1 MGYILVVKPLQTQQ
15 VSKNENHLEGA
26 SHLETYSVCNGLA
39 EKIQCIRK
47 TKAYKLVVVKYRVN
61 TTIANIRHRRNDSG
75 PLHVLLVSYART
87 GSSFVGDLLQSLPN
101 SFYHFEPLHF
111 LSNPVL
117 NYSFVEA
124 RSVLDK
130 VFRCNVSS
138 IEGFLKWQR
147 KNKGYMKFKRSFNYW
162 KECSRKNACYN
173 GSYIDAYCR
182 RHNMIIAK
190 TIRIKLSD
198 AIEIFNTHPH
208 LNLKIIYLARD
219 PRGSI
224 NSRTKFPVSQ
234 WCKRDPMCINPNY
247 FCSALSEDLK
257 TVCTLSKERPEDF
270 MVLRYEDLSL
280 DPFGT
285 TSRLVQFLGFQSI
298 PPETETFLN
307 THTSVIGNVRDKY
320 RTQGVDYPYSTFRNS
335 SITATSWRLQM
346 SFKRVAL
353 LQTTCQ
359 TALTGLGFYSYST
372 VASLR
377 SNINFDTN
385 VDDAIRAF
393 CSGN

>member
-1 MGYILVVKPLQTQQ
+1 MAQDVQRRQCCNVSGSTVRWRRYVPCLIFAMLVAFVQFYAITVRDPHFFRTTFQ
-15 VSKNENHLEGA
+15 
-26 SHLETYSVCNGLA
+26 
-39 EKIQCIRK
+39 
-47 TKAYKLVVVKYRVN
+47 
-61 TTIANIRHRRNDSG
+61 TIANIRHRRNDSG

-87 GSSFVGDLLQSLPN
+87 GSSFVGDLLQSLPS

-117 NYSFVEA
+117 NDSFLEA

-147 KNKGYMKFKRSFNYW
+147 KNKGYMKFKRSFKYW

-198 AIEIFNTHPH
+198 AIEIFTTHPH

-285 TSRLVQFLGFQSI
+285 TNRLVQFLGFQSI

-359 TALTGLGFYSYST
+359 AALTGLGFYSYST

-377 SNINFDTN
+377 SNVNFDTN

-393 CSGN
+393 CSGK

>member
-1 MGYILVVKPLQTQQ
+1 
-15 VSKNENHLEGA
+15 
-26 SHLETYSVCNGLA
+26 
-39 EKIQCIRK
+39 
-47 TKAYKLVVVKYRVN
+47 
-61 TTIANIRHRRNDSG
+61 
-75 PLHVLLVSYART
+75 T

-117 NYSFVEA
+117 NDSFVEA

-138 IEGFLKWQR
+138 IEDFLKWQR

-298 PPETETFLN
+298 PPETETFLS

-377 SNINFDTN
+377 SNVNFDTN